1 MSFRVS
7 WSSSTTRIARG
18 CFTCNEG
25 DSEIVGFVGVLG
37 RIVVVEVSMVAG
49 APAEVSLPSGSDSVP
64 DFTTGVPMFVSDKDM
79 GGTVRDCSPGFDGQS
94 SLASPSDRRSVRDGV
109 ISTRPSVKV
118 ISDVHRNKEHMN
130 TRCSMIVRCVK

>member
-25 DSEIVGFVGVLG
+25 DSEIGGFVGVLG
-37 RIVVVEVSMVAG
+37 RIVVVEVSIVAG
-49 APAEVSLPSGSDSVP
+49 AAAEVSVPSGPDSVP
-64 DFTTGVPMFVSDKDM
+64 DFTTGVPTFVSDM
-79 GGTVRDCSPGFDGQS
+79 GGIVRDCSPEFDGQS
-94 SLASPSDRRSVRDGV
+94 SLASPSHRCSIRDGV

-118 ISDVHRNKEHMN
+118 ISDVHRNKVHMN